1 MLLSIAY
8 GTIVLVHPS
17 RNYRTKP
24 VRGMRK
30 QSALLELPENHGRYS
45 TVANLQQRVMQFLTP
60 QRMQCVAAAVGLT
73 PDVGRQATLFIVP
86 LLLTELNKIAQVSE
100 GLQKLAD
107 NTRLEGETIS
117 RLAEM
122 LDAVEALSIGPSP
135 LMPSLLR
142 APDPIADALGKF
154 AGLDKNKAA
163 VLIGL
168 VLHVILGTIAQE
180 QRDRRVS
187 TTNIA
192 QLLDKQKDYMSL
204 PLTAESRD
212 RPSSRSDFRR

>member
-1 MLLSIAY
+1 
-8 GTIVLVHPS
+8 
-17 RNYRTKP
+17 
-24 VRGMRK
+24 
-30 QSALLELPENHGRYS
+30 
-45 TVANLQQRVMQFLTP
+45 MQFLTP

-117 RLAEM
+117 GLAEM

-142 APDPIADALGKF
+142 APTDPIADALGKF

-212 RPSSRSDFRR
+212 QPSSRRLFRR